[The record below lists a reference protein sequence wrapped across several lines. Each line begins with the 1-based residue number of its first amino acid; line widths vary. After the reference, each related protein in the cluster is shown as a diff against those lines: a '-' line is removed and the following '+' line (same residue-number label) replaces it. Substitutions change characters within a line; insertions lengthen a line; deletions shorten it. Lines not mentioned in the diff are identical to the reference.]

1 MFNILYIKKIYYI
14 YKTKQS
20 KTKNMGAIKEIMV
33 ELQNQYGYDLEY
45 LPEDFDW
52 DAHFKSK
59 SEEPNSEND

>member
-1 MFNILYIKKIYYI
+1 
-14 YKTKQS
+14 
-20 KTKNMGAIKEIMV
+20 MGAIKEIMV

-59 SEEPNSEND
+59 SDELDKEND